1 MQYPGRFN
9 YNTIAL
15 ADACLCHSAAWAQT
29 APAANTLPSGGKVVG
44 GNASLNTSGNTL
56 NVNQSSNRAAIEWKS
71 FNLGADAKINFVQPS
86 ASSVTLNRVVG
97 GDPSQ
102 IMGRINANGQVFLVN
117 PGGVIFGP
125 TSQVDV
131 GGLVVTTHGIS
142 NDDFMA
148 GKTSFSGSGSTSSV
162 VNQGQLKAT
171 IGGFIAMLAPEVR
184 NEGVIIAQQG
194 TVALSGGNKMTLVF
208 SGNSSIVRIT
218 RTLSCT
224 HAYGNCGS
232 TQHHHTN
239 DDPQHRVAGC
249 RVLLS

>member
-15 ADACLCHSAAWAQT
+15 AAACLCNAAVWAQT
-29 APAANTLPSGGKVVG
+29 TPAANTLPSGGKVVG
-44 GNASLNTSGNTL
+44 GNASLSSSGNTL

-71 FNLGADAKINFVQPS
+71 FNLGSDARINFIQPS

-102 IMGRINANGQVFLVN
+102 IMGRINATGQVFLVN

-148 GKTSFSGSGSTSSV
+148 GKTGFSGNGSKSSV

-171 IGGFIAMLAPEVR
+171 V
-184 NEGVIIAQQG
+184 NIIAKWVFLVNLQ
-194 TVALSGGNKMTLVF
+194 VSGK
-208 SGNSSIVRIT
+208 
-218 RTLSCT
+218 
-224 HAYGNCGS
+224 
-232 TQHHHTN
+232 
-239 DDPQHRVAGC
+239 DAG
-249 RVLLS
+249 